1 MANVTNSAG
10 GLYLEGDWGCSTVD
24 NHDEDVIWGNIT
36 LRNGGINDEYY
47 DAFAPFASKVGW
59 NELCA
64 VSIFIL
70 GLQPEI
76 RKKVSIFNLKMPYDT
91 YCLAIMQEATKK
103 LLKESCNKI
112 VDSDYLIL
120 DVSDCLKSVGS
131 KMITNKEKNDGEQD
145 IGKKEDSNCGIIS
158 VNNSKISVVDDSG
171 KREQKKEMG
180 NDIGDEGIE
189 SNNAN
194 GVVDI
199 TIGLM
204 GCDDGM
210 NVSFSM
216 NGNSDCVVMDGEL
229 VEECLS
235 GMQMEADKP
244 SVEKFEKKS
253 VEKNG
258 NEGEDIEFIVGDI
271 IREEGFEEDRKNV
284 NNSFSNLVGK
294 KKYEIFLVKSDWKK
308 SRSAVCTFPRNTYEM
323 DQFDEAV
330 HEFSLVNVCW
340 LLRSTQVS
348 LRKYAKRSRV
358 SIVYWK
364 FDIGVVLV
372 LGAFLGGI
380 IFKIRRVIRLV

>member
-24 NHDEDVIWGNIT
+24 NHDEDVIKKWCIKHDG
-36 LRNGGINDEYY
+36 LVREYY

-76 RKKVSIFNLKMPYDT
+76 RKKVSIFNLKMPYDA
-91 YCLAIMQEATKK
+91 YCLAIMQEATNK

-112 VDSDYLIL
+112 VDSNYLIL

-158 VNNSKISVVDDSG
+158 VNNYEISVVDDSG
-171 KREQKKEMG
+171 KREQKREMG

-216 NGNSDCVVMDGEL
+216 NGNSDCEVIDGEL

-271 IREEGFEEDRKNV
+271 IREEGFEEDRKNGNINDPSV
-284 NNSFSNLVGK
+284 VSDCLATLKSE
-294 KKYEIFLVKSDWKK
+294 EILVKSDWKK
-308 SRSAVCTFPRNTYEM
+308 CMSAVQLCTFPRNTYEI

-340 LLRSTQVS
+340 LLRSTQASV
-348 LRKYAKRSRV
+348 RKYAKGSGV
-358 SIVYWK
+358 SIVY
-364 FDIGVVLV
+364 
-372 LGAFLGGI
+372 
-380 IFKIRRVIRLV
+380 